1 MNILAVNCGSSTL
14 KFRLVEI
21 DEGPIAS
28 GQERSLAHGVV
39 EEIGRSGVVYFT
51 IEDGEPTTEAA
62 AMANHAQA
70 MRKVLDWLGSLDVVQ
85 TNGLGAVGHRVV
97 HGGDLFMEPTLIDD
111 RVIQSLEGLSN
122 LAPLHNVPSLRAIS
136 EARSVLGQA
145 VPMVAV
151 FDTAFHSTLPAQASH
166 YAISLELA
174 EKHRIRRYG
183 FHGIAHRYMTERYA
197 TLISSP
203 VEQVRLI
210 TLQLG
215 NGCSAAAVDRGKSV
229 DTSMGFTHLEGLM
242 MGTRC
247 GDIDPSVV
255 GFLARNEGADIKDVE
270 SWLSSR
276 SGLLGVSG
284 ISRDMRQV
292 LEQERAGDARAA
304 LAVNMFCYRVR
315 KQIGAYMAVLGDTGA
330 VVFGGGIGENVPT
343 VRERICTGMAWCGLA
358 LDRERNSTVTGSEA
372 RISNDASK
380 IDVYVVP
387 VDESIIIAHD
397 TMHCLRQQG
406 L

>member
-1 MNILAVNCGSSTL
+1 M
-14 KFRLVEI
+14 
-21 DEGPIAS
+21 
-28 GQERSLAHGVV
+28 
-39 EEIGRSGVVYFT
+39 
-51 IEDGEPTTEAA
+51 
-62 AMANHAQA
+62 
-70 MRKVLDWLGSLDVVQ
+70 
-85 TNGLGAVGHRVV
+85 
-97 HGGDLFMEPTLIDD
+97 
-111 RVIQSLEGLSN
+111 
-122 LAPLHNVPSLRAIS
+122 
-136 EARSVLGQA
+136 
-145 VPMVAV
+145 
-151 FDTAFHSTLPAQASH
+151 
-166 YAISLELA
+166 
-174 EKHRIRRYG
+174 
-183 FHGIAHRYMTERYA
+183 
-197 TLISSP
+197 
-203 VEQVRLI
+203 
-210 TLQLG
+210 
-215 NGCSAAAVDRGKSV
+215 
-229 DTSMGFTHLEGLM
+229 
-242 MGTRC
+242 
-247 GDIDPSVV
+247 
-255 GFLARNEGADIKDVE
+255 
-270 SWLSSR
+270 SSR